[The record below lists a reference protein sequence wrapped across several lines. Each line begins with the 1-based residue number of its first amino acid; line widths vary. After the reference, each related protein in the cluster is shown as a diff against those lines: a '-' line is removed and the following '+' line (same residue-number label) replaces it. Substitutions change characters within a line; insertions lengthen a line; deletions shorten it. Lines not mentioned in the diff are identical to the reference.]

1 MSSNFEN
8 EIIGQRNL
16 IAKIQS
22 FTIDTFPHSLLL
34 CGDVGCGKHL
44 MCKYISDYLQLDLN
58 ELGNNISDDDV
69 TNIILNPSPC
79 VYFVDLNNAISK
91 TQNTLLKLIEEPPR
105 GVFII
110 CITTSLDWV
119 LDTLSN
125 RCKIWRF
132 DAYKKEELLHFIPD
146 NVGNKNIIFET
157 FNTPGKILTSLNY
170 DIQGMYSLSEN
181 IIERIHVASIS
192 NILTITDKFAWKEES
207 NKYPIDLFID
217 VLTCSVFN
225 KIKESDNQKYIRQFM
240 LIKQLNKWLYYSSV
254 KNKTFDEFLLKFK
267 EVSM

>member
-16 IAKIQS
+16 ISKIQS
-22 FTIDTFPHSLLL
+22 FNIDTFPHSLLL
-34 CGDVGCGKHL
+34 CGDVGCGK
-44 MCKYISDYLQLDLN
+44 YIAEYLQLELN
-58 ELGNNISDDDV
+58 ELGNNISDEDV
-69 TNIILNPSPC
+69 TDIILDPSPC

-105 GVFII
+105 GVFIV

-132 DAYKKEELLHFIPD
+132 DSYKKEELLHFIPD
-146 NVGNKNIIFET
+146 NVDNKNIIVET

-170 DIQGMYSLSEN
+170 DIQSMYSLSEN

-217 VLTCSVFN
+217 VLTCSIFN
-225 KIKESDNQKYIRQFM
+225 KIKESDNQKYIRQLM
-240 LIKQLNKWLYYSSV
+240 LIKQLNKWLYYSSH
-254 KNKTFDEFLLKFK
+254 KNKTFDEFLIKFW